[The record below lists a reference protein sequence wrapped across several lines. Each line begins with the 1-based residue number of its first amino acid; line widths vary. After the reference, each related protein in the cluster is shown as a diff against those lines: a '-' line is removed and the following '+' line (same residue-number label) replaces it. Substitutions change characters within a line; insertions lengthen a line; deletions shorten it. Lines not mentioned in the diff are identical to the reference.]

1 MPSTVDAWA
10 MSSATNPN
18 ALILSDGGVGS
29 LVAVWREWVSRPTVR
44 GGTDIRAALRTVIR
58 GEAASAS
65 VLLGTSP
72 PGTPRAAA
80 AARQAELAG
89 VPFVQSVECGIMESL
104 SSAALLRAAE
114 IGAARGLSRIV
125 WPVHLGG
132 GTSSAAMTTAADR
145 AAQVSQ
151 LALLDLP
158 RAGGPRT
165 LEIETPLLD
174 LSDAQV
180 LELALDLD
188 VPLPRLR
195 DAVSGL
201 EAAGGSCWWCEGT
214 SAGKASMCGA
224 CPSCERWRAAWMA
237 IDPAGLLMD
246 GGT

>member
-1 MPSTVDAWA
+1 ML
-10 MSSATNPN
+10 SATNQN
-18 ALILSDGGVGS
+18 ALILSDGGAGS
-29 LVAVWREWVSRPTVR
+29 LVAVWRELVSRPTVR
-44 GGTDIRAALRTVIR
+44 GGTEVRAALRAVIR
-58 GEAASAS
+58 GEAANAS
-65 VLLGTSP
+65 VLLCTAP

-89 VPFVQSVECGIMESL
+89 VAFVQSVEHGVMELL

-151 LALLDLP
+151 LSLLDLP

-165 LEIETPLLD
+165 LEIETPLLN
-174 LSDAQV
+174 LSEAQV

-195 DAVSGL
+195 DAASGF
-201 EAAGGSCWWCEGT
+201 EAAGGSCWWCDGIP
-214 SAGKASMCGA
+214 AGEAAMCGV

-237 IDPAGLLMD
+237 ADPAGLLML
-246 GGT
+246 GRT